1 MLLLSDPTDQIEESL
16 CEVAHHFNLS
26 EKGGP
31 LESGDQ
37 SLISL
42 PLQYFSDR
50 QVNEEGRRVEKRMY
64 HFIPQESMRNSIP
77 AYLEI
82 FIYILDQERFA
93 YTLQ

>member
-37 SLISL
+37 SLIS
-42 PLQYFSDR
+42 F
-50 QVNEEGRRVEKRMY
+50 
-64 HFIPQESMRNSIP
+64 
-77 AYLEI
+77 A
-82 FIYILDQERFA
+82 ILFR
-93 YTLQ
+93 